1 MPIKPFYDWL
11 GDQDLEVGRV
21 EGYQD
26 DDNRLAFRIVALDGA
41 ETGAL
46 IDTYLALVRGEE
58 ESAAHFVDNLRAE
71 VRTLRS
77 GSLRVAAAEKSHGRV
92 TPTKDYLVG
101 HVEGQAAGYAQVL
114 MLLGEEVPD
123 EGEHH

>member
-1 MPIKPFYDWL
+1 MIKPFYDWL

-26 DDNRLAFRIVALDGA
+26 DDNRLAFRTVALG
-41 ETGAL
+41 GHQVGIL
-46 IDTYLALVRGEE
+46 INTYLNLVRGEE
-58 ESAAHFVDNLRAE
+58 ESAAHFVDSLRAE
-71 VRTLRS
+71 VRALRA
-77 GSLRVAAAEKSHGRV
+77 GSLRVAAAEKSHGHV
-92 TPTKDYLVG
+92 TPTKDYIVG

-123 EGEHH
+123 EGEHR